1 MPQDAVVADDQ
12 LKRVRHS
19 LAHIMAQVVSETFP
33 GTKLA
38 TGPATDTGF
47 FYDVLTPEPI
57 TQAELLE
64 IEEGM
69 RGVIASG
76 VKFVRHVID
85 EQAAREQF
93 ADQPYKL
100 EIIDGIVSG
109 RGNEHGDD
117 SAGHSPEISTYTHGT
132 FVDLCSGPH
141 VESTSEIDPGGF
153 SLLSVAGAYW
163 RGDSSRPMLQRIYGT
178 AFLTADDLEK
188 HFEAVGHA
196 KLVDHRRLGKR
207 YDLFSHS
214 PAVGPGLTL
223 WHPNGAMVRYVA
235 ERFSQEAH
243 VLNGYSWAY
252 TPHIGRAELWRTSG
266 HLDFFADSMYSPL
279 TVDGEEYY
287 LKPMSCPFHLQ
298 IFLSRPRS
306 YRELPIRLAEFAT
319 VYRYE
324 LSGTLQGL
332 TRVRGFTQ
340 DDAHVLCLPE
350 QAQGEVRHA
359 LRFCLYVLR
368 TFGLTDFKAYVST
381 KPEKKAIGT
390 DADWEHTTR
399 LLVDT
404 INAEGLEWEYD
415 IGGGAFYGPKI
426 DLKVLDSLGR
436 EWQLS
441 TVQFD
446 FNLPERFGL
455 TYTGSDGQEA
465 VPVMI
470 HRALFGSA
478 ERFFAMLIEHYAG
491 AFPLWLA
498 PTQAVVVPVTQRQAE
513 YAEQIA
519 GSLRSHGVRVQIDD
533 GPARLSGKIRDAEVA
548 RIPFV
553 LVVGRRE
560 VEQGLV
566 SVRSRE
572 DGDIGT
578 MSVDEFYRQIETDVE
593 RIPVRI

>member
-1 MPQDAVVADDQ
+1 MPGDVGAEK
-12 LKRVRHS
+12 LRKVRHS
-19 LAHIMAQVVSETFP
+19 LAHIMAQVVRERIP

-47 FYDVLTPEPI
+47 FYDFLTPRPI
-57 TQAELLE
+57 VQNELLE
-64 IEEGM
+64 IEEQM
-69 RGVIASG
+69 RGIIRSNVA
-76 VKFVRHVID
+76 FVRSTIEPEEALVL
-85 EQAAREQF
+85 F
-93 ADQPYKL
+93 ADEPFKL
-100 EIIDGIVSG
+100 EIIEGILSG
-109 RGNEHGDD
+109 HQDAHGNDA
-117 SAGHSPEISTYTHGT
+117 AGPAAEITIYTDGT
-132 FVDLCSGPH
+132 FTDLCAGPH
-141 VESTSEIDPGGF
+141 VASTSEIDPDGF
-153 SLLSVAGAYW
+153 QLTSVAGAYW
-163 RGDSSRPMLQRIYGT
+163 RGDSKRPMLQRIHGI
-178 AFLTADDLEK
+178 AMESGEELEK
-188 HFEAVGHA
+188 YFAALGQA
-196 KLVDHRRLGKR
+196 RSVDHRRLGKR

-214 PAVGPGLTL
+214 AAVGPGLTL
-223 WHPNGAMVRYVA
+223 WHPNGAMVRFLA

-243 VLNGYSWAY
+243 ILNGYSWAY
-252 TPHIGRAELWRTSG
+252 TPHIGRAELWQTSG
-266 HLDFFADSMYSPL
+266 HLDFFAESMYAPL
-279 TVDGEEYY
+279 TVDGEPFY

-340 DDAHVLCLPE
+340 DDAHVLCEPE
-350 QAQGEVRHA
+350 QAYGEVQHA

-368 TFGLTDFKAYVST
+368 TFGLTDFRAYVST
-381 KPEKKAIGT
+381 KPEKKAIGS
-390 DADWEHTTR
+390 DEKWELTTKQ
-399 LLVDT
+399 LV
-404 INAEGLEWEYD
+404 NAVEAEGLEWEYD
-415 IGGGAFYGPKI
+415 HGGGAFYGPKI

-455 TYTGSDGQEA
+455 TYTGADSKQH

-498 PTQAVVVPVTQRQAE
+498 PVQVAILPVTDHQQE
-513 YAEQIA
+513 YAGA
-519 GSLRSHGVRVQIDD
+519 VADKLRQLKLRVSVDD
-533 GPARLSGKIRDAEVA
+533 GPNRLGAKIRDAEMM

-553 LVVGRRE
+553 LVAGRRE
-560 VEQGLV
+560 MAEGIV

-572 DGDIGT
+572 EGDLGPMSIEAFLELIGDNHT
-578 MSVDEFYRQIETDVE
+578 RQPE
-593 RIPVRI
+593 RII

>member
-1 MPQDAVVADDQ
+1 MADKDH
-12 LKRVRHS
+12 LMRVRHS
-19 LAHIMAQVVSETFP
+19 LAHIMAQVVCRKFP

-47 FYDVLTPEPI
+47 FYDFDTLVPI
-57 TQAELLE
+57 SQADLADIELE
-64 IEEGM
+64 M
-69 RGVIASG
+69 RAIVSSG
-76 VKFVRHVID
+76 VKFVRDTVD
-85 EQAAREQF
+85 ADRARSLF
-93 ADQPYKL
+93 ADEPYKL

-109 RGNEHGDD
+109 RGDEHGD
-117 SAGHSPEISTYTHGT
+117 GHGADGRVIPEITTYTHDT
-132 FVDLCSGPH
+132 FTDLCSGPH
-141 VESTSEIDPGGF
+141 VSDTSEIDPEGF
-153 SLLSVAGAYW
+153 QLLSVAGAYW
-163 RGDSSRPMLQRIYGT
+163 RGDSERSQLKRIYGT
-178 AFLTADDLEK
+178 AWASAGDLER
-188 HFEAVGHA
+188 HLESVGHA
-196 KLVDHRRLGKR
+196 RMIDHRRLGRK

-214 PAVGPGLTL
+214 SEVGLGLTL
-223 WHPNGAMVRYVA
+223 WHPKGAMIRFLA

-252 TPHIGRAELWRTSG
+252 TPHIGRGDLWRTSG
-266 HLDFFADSMYSPL
+266 HLDFFADAMYPPL
-279 TVDGEEYY
+279 SVDGEDFY

-298 IFLSRPRS
+298 IFKSRPRS
-306 YRELPIRLAEFAT
+306 YRELPIRMAEYAT

-350 QAQGEVRHA
+350 QAAGEVRHA

-381 KPEKKAIGT
+381 RPEKKAIGE
-390 DADWEHTTR
+390 DADWQRSTDALIEA
-399 LLVDT
+399 VD
-404 INAEGLEWEYD
+404 AEGLEWEFD
-415 IGGGAFYGPKI
+415 HGGGAFYGPKI
-426 DLKVLDSLGR
+426 DLKVRDSLQR

-446 FNLPERFGL
+446 FNLPNRFGL
-455 TYTGSDGQEA
+455 TYGGADGERH

-491 AFPLWLA
+491 TFPLWLA
-498 PTQAVVVPVTQRQAE
+498 PTQVVMIPVSNDQVE
-513 YAEQIA
+513 YARRVA
-519 GSLRSHGVRVQIDD
+519 DDLAAVGMRVQIDD
-533 GPARLSGKIRDAEVA
+533 GPARMSAKIRDAEVE
-548 RIPFV
+548 RVPFT

-560 VEQGLV
+560 VQQEQV

-572 DGDIGT
+572 EGDLGPMSLTDFLAKIGDDH
-578 MSVDEFYRQIETDVE
+578 VRRPQ
-593 RIPVRI
+593 RII